1 MEEID
6 LKELFEFL
14 KSKIIWILVAVVI
27 SVIIGNVYTII
38 TRVPMYK
45 TNVSLVLVSE
55 KSGENNSAYN
65 NSELQLNKNLVGTY
79 SEIVK
84 SKTVLNKVI
93 KNLDLDVS
101 YLDLKS
107 RITVTSI
114 DNTEIINIYV
124 VDENSKNATLIA
136 NEIANVFV
144 NEVNKF
150 YKLNNVNIL
159 DKATGVKTPYNVNYL
174 KDNVIYCMI
183 GLVFSI
189 GILFLLF
196 YFDTSVKTSDEIEKK
211 FGLNVIGIVP
221 KVVKE

>member
-1 MEEID
+1 MPNHPRA
-6 LKELFEFL
+6 
-14 KSKIIWILVAVVI
+14 IIGSI
-27 SVIIGNVYTII
+27 SVHL
-38 TRVPMYK
+38 RK
-45 TNVSLVLVSE
+45 
-55 KSGENNSAYN
+55 
-65 NSELQLNKNLVGTY
+65 Q
-79 SEIVK
+79 
-84 SKTVLNKVI
+84 I

-124 VDENSKNATLIA
+124 VDENSKNASLIA

-159 DKATGVKTPYNVNYL
+159 DKVTDVKTPYNVNYL